1 VHVSRETT
9 KNQFFL
15 LAIVAPGCARVRQGA
30 PGCARVRQGAH
41 KKSRQNADPFLSDYN
56 AR

>member
-1 VHVSRETT
+1 
-9 KNQFFL
+9 
-15 LAIVAPGCARVRQGA
+15 VRQGA